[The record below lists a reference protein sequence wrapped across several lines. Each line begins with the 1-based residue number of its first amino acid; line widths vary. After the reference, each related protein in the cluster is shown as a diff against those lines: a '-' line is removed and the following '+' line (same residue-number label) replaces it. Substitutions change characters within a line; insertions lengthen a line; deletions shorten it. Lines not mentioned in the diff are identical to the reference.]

1 MVLLSQLMRT
11 AAITGRP
18 DAIDASWFAG
28 RQGGRWA
35 EQTVRKAIPARGPAE
50 TLRELHDLHQRGVIT
65 DSELEQLRARTVSQP
80 RRP

>member
-1 MVLLSQLMRT
+1 MVLLSRLMRT

-35 EQTVRKAIPARGPAE
+35 EQTVRKAIPAVGPAE
-50 TLRELHDLHQRGVIT
+50 TLRELDDLHRRGVIT
-65 DSELEQLRARTVSQP
+65 DSELEQLRARALAE
-80 RRP
+80 R